1 LVDDFRD
8 WPYSSYAACLS
19 DKPTKLARAAVLDWF
34 GGVEGFVAAHKRP
47 LVEAEIT
54 ALFE

>member
-8 WPYSSYAACLS
+8 WPYSSYAACLT